1 MRSVL
6 TPCSEI
12 HFPNL
17 PPPYLRDE
25 SHNLLYYPFPVVSA
39 NLRITSSRE
48 AVGGVSTLLHAAA
61 GGPSGAFCSASMP
74 LIYPERAGHC
84 ARAYPAL

>member
-25 SHNLLYYPFPVVSA
+25 SHNLLYRVIHVCVVS
-39 NLRITSSRE
+39 LSFREIGEKVKSSW
-48 AVGGVSTLLHAAA
+48 
-61 GGPSGAFCSASMP
+61 
-74 LIYPERAGHC
+74 
-84 ARAYPAL
+84 

>member
-25 SHNLLYYPFPVVSA
+25 SHNLLYHSVACP
-39 NLRITSSRE
+39 
-48 AVGGVSTLLHAAA
+48 
-61 GGPSGAFCSASMP
+61 
-74 LIYPERAGHC
+74 PECNEKGI
-84 ARAYPAL
+84 

>member
-25 SHNLLYYPFPVVSA
+25 SHNLLYMTP
-39 NLRITSSRE
+39 R
-48 AVGGVSTLLHAAA
+48 G
-61 GGPSGAFCSASMP
+61 
-74 LIYPERAGHC
+74 RAGES
-84 ARAYPAL
+84 